1 MTTATELA
9 TWLSQQKLPVEK
21 FICSSLMTITND
33 YTSLPAYERQSSFND
48 LLNLSNNE
56 DAMYDRPSTGLSYAL
71 WYQAKRLQDAARALT
86 PLLLAHDDDLTVID
100 IGCGTGAA
108 LLAIVLIEQGRVK
121 LGAEPR
127 HVTINALEPSI
138 PMLEVAQKWW
148 THIEDSPFDTSR
160 IHVEFSF
167 ASFSAIPRA
176 EGTCIAYAGYLF
188 DSSDKE
194 RAFIVGSA
202 LARALKDANVS
213 DLMIAWAS
221 MKNTIVRKSLDGI
234 LESNEWTRGNR
245 KPTQPIW
252 DGLVRRLIQCRKI
265 MAADCD
271 LAMQHYANNAPEWFY
286 QYSQFQ
292 HIRRSFITE
301 KQLDLG
307 EGRSPFIL
315 DETQDSAAH
324 PKLRLTAIIGA
335 AGSGKSRVLVERL
348 SRLVR
353 LATPAEPQHILVTC
367 FNKGVTA
374 QLAEWFE
381 ESMAQST
388 RDVKCVKRLK
398 DGGYTKFEAGASWS
412 VLFMNW
418 DRVPTR
424 VFGLSPHA
432 SDGAATIRKSIE
444 QLPEKLK
451 LQLEQRPQLTPE
463 FIDDEHRRVI
473 YGLGA
478 HTLSKYLAT
487 SRKGRQAA
495 LFRQDREL
503 VWKIINNRPALSF
516 TDTRQEA
523 LLSIL
528 DQESFSISEYAPKT
542 FTSVFVDEVQDFLPA
557 DLRILE
563 SLLEDK
569 RKLCVFGDSL
579 QAMHIGIAFDN
590 TTMLGGRRW
599 KTWELNGSYRLPI
612 RICEALLPL
621 ADAIANHR
629 ENIKLKRN
637 TDDVIGEEEY
647 VDYVRPHAVKSA
659 VLGVRPIVLA
669 GTNANIRQQLAEVVR
684 HYSLLFD
691 PAHGAKGIITIAE
704 YDVFLKDIFDR
715 LMTDRKLPEKVIIE
729 VASMSKIKGLERPL
743 VAWSTQTNIPRRETE
758 AEWVYTVLTR
768 TTGVVVIAISQ
779 NTDARLRSIV
789 GRLREDRLMFWSE
802 KAHQEFRECQKMV
815 GTSHDPLV

>member
-1 MTTATELA
+1 MTTAAELA

-33 YTSLPAYERQSSFND
+33 YTSLPTYERQSSFND

-188 DSSDKE
+188 DSSDKD
-194 RAFIVGSA
+194 RASMVGSA

-234 LESNEWTRGNR
+234 LESNEWARGNR
-245 KPTQPIW
+245 KPTQQIW
-252 DGLVRRLIQCRKI
+252 DGLIRPLVQCRKI

-271 LAMQHYANNAPEWFY
+271 SSMQHYANNAPGWFY

-292 HIRRSFITE
+292 HIRRSFIPE
-301 KQLDLG
+301 EQLDLG

-388 RDVKCVKRLK
+388 RDVRCAKRLK

-432 SDGAATIRKSIE
+432 SDGVATIRKSIE

-487 SRKGRQAA
+487 SRKGRKAA

-528 DQESFSISEYAPKT
+528 DQDSFSISEYAPKT

-637 TDDVIGEEEY
+637 ADDVIDEEEY

-669 GTNANIRQQLAEVVR
+669 GTNADIRRQLAEVVR
-684 HYSLLFD
+684 HYALLFD
-691 PAHGAKGIITIAE
+691 PAHGAKGIVTVAE
-704 YDVFLKDIFDR
+704 YDEFLKEIFDR
-715 LMTDRKLPEKVIIE
+715 LKDSKKLPNDVVVEA
-729 VASMSKIKGLERPL
+729 ASMSKIKGLERPL

-802 KAHQEFRECQKMV
+802 KAHQEFRDCQKMV
-815 GTSHDPLV
+815 GSSHDPLA

>member
-1 MTTATELA
+1 MTTAAELA

-48 LLNLSNNE
+48 LLSLSNNE
-56 DAMYDRPSTGLSYAL
+56 DAMYDRPSTGLSYTL

-148 THIEDSPFDTSR
+148 IHIEDSPFDTSR
-160 IHVEFSF
+160 IHVKFSF

-194 RAFIVGSA
+194 RAFMVGSA

-234 LESNEWTRGNR
+234 LESNEWARGNR
-245 KPTQPIW
+245 KPTQQIW
-252 DGLVRRLIQCRKI
+252 DGLIRPLVQCRKI

-271 LAMQHYANNAPEWFY
+271 SSMQHYANNAPGWFY

-292 HIRRSFITE
+292 HIRRSFIPEE
-301 KQLDLG
+301 KLDLG
-307 EGRSPFIL
+307 ERRSPFIL

-388 RDVKCVKRLK
+388 RDVERVDRLK
-398 DGGYTKFEAGASWS
+398 DGGYTKYKAGASWS

-424 VFGLSPHA
+424 IFDLPPNI
-432 SDGAATIRKSIE
+432 SDGAATIRKSIKT
-444 QLPEKLK
+444 LPVKLK
-451 LQLEQRPQLTPE
+451 SQWEQRPQLTPE

-478 HTLSKYLAT
+478 HTLAKYLST
-487 SRKGRQAA
+487 SRKGRKTR
-495 LFRQDREL
+495 LFKQDREL
-503 VWKIINNRPALSF
+503 VWKILENRPALSF
-516 TDTRQEA
+516 TDTRLQA
-523 LLSIL
+523 LLSVL
-528 DQESFSISEYAPKT
+528 EDDSFSIRELAPKT

-557 DLRILE
+557 DLKLLE

-621 ADAIANHR
+621 ADAIAVHR
-629 ENIKLKRN
+629 ESVKSQQIS
-637 TDDVIGEEEY
+637 DEV
-647 VDYVRPHAVKSA
+647 VDEDEQVDLVRPHAVKSA

-669 GTNANIRQQLAEVVR
+669 GTKADIRRQLAEVVR
-684 HYSLLFD
+684 HYALLFD
-691 PAHGAKGIITIAE
+691 PAHGAKGIVTVAE
-704 YDVFLKDIFDR
+704 YDEFLKEIFDR
-715 LMTDRKLPEKVIIE
+715 LKDSKKLPKDVVIE
-729 VASMSKIKGLERPL
+729 AASMSKIKGLERPL

-815 GTSHDPLV
+815 GTSHDPLA

>member
-1 MTTATELA
+1 MTTAAELA

-194 RAFIVGSA
+194 RAFMVGSA

-234 LESNEWTRGNR
+234 LESNEWARGNR

-252 DGLVRRLIQCRKI
+252 DGLLRQLIQCRKI

-271 LAMQHYANNAPEWFY
+271 SSMQHYANNAPGWFY

-307 EGRSPFIL
+307 EGRSPLIL

-802 KAHQEFRECQKMV
+802 KAHQEFRDCQKMV
-815 GTSHDPLV
+815 GSSHDPLV

>member
-1 MTTATELA
+1 MTTAAELT
-9 TWLSQQKLPVEK
+9 TWLTQQKLPVER
-21 FICSSLMTITND
+21 FLCSSLSTITDD
-33 YTSLPAYERQSSFND
+33 YASLPPFERQSSFND

-71 WYQAKRLQDAARALT
+71 WYQAKRLQDATRALT

-108 LLAIVLIEQGRVK
+108 LLAIVLIEEGRVK
-121 LGAEPR
+121 LGAEHR
-127 HVTINALEPSI
+127 QVTINALEPSI

-148 THIEDSPFDTSR
+148 THIEDSSFDTSR
-160 IHVEFSF
+160 IKVEFSF

-188 DSSDKE
+188 DSSDKD
-194 RAFIVGSA
+194 RAFMVGSA

-221 MKNTIVRKSLDGI
+221 MKNSIVRKSLDGI
-234 LESNEWTRGNR
+234 LESNEWARGNR
-245 KPTQPIW
+245 KPTEQIW
-252 DGLVRRLIQCRKI
+252 DGLIRPLIQCRKI

-271 LAMQHYANNAPEWFY
+271 SSLQHYANNAPGWFY

-292 HIRRSFITE
+292 HIRRSFIPE
-301 KQLDLG
+301 EQLDLG

-335 AGSGKSRVLVERL
+335 AGSGKSRVLVERM
-348 SRLVR
+348 SRLVK

-388 RDVKCVKRLK
+388 REVERVDRHK
-398 DGGYTKFEAGASWS
+398 DGGYTKFKAGASWS

-424 VFGLSPHA
+424 IFGLSPNG
-432 SDGAATIRKSIE
+432 SVGAETIKKSIKA
-444 QLPEKLK
+444 LPEKLK
-451 LQLEQRPQLTPE
+451 SQWEQRPQLTPE

-478 HTLSKYLAT
+478 HTLAKYLST
-487 SRKGRQAA
+487 SRKGRKTR
-495 LFRQDREL
+495 LFKSDREL
-503 VWKIINNRPALSF
+503 VWKILENRPALSF
-516 TDTRQEA
+516 TDTRLQA

-528 DQESFSISEYAPKT
+528 EEDSFSIRELAPKT

-557 DLRILE
+557 DLKLLE

-579 QAMHIGIAFDN
+579 QAMHIGMAFDN
-590 TTMLGGRRW
+590 STMLGGRRW
-599 KTWELNGSYRLPI
+599 KTWELSGSYRLPI

-621 ADAIANHR
+621 ADAIAMHR
-629 ENIKLKRN
+629 ESVKSQQIS
-637 TDDVIGEEEY
+637 DEV
-647 VDYVRPHAVKSA
+647 VDEDEQVDLVRPHAVKSA

-669 GTNANIRQQLAEVVR
+669 GSNADIRRQLAEVVR
-684 HYSLLFD
+684 HYALLFD
-691 PAHGAKGIITIAE
+691 PAHGAKGIVTVAE
-704 YDVFLKDIFDR
+704 YDKFLKEIFDR
-715 LMTDRKLPEKVIIE
+715 LKDSKKLPEDVVIE
-729 VASMSKIKGLERPL
+729 AASMSKIKGLERPL
-743 VAWSTQTNIPRRETE
+743 VAWSTQTDIPRRETE

-815 GTSHDPLV
+815 GTSHDPLA

>member
-1 MTTATELA
+1 MTTAAELA
-9 TWLSQQKLPVEK
+9 TWLSQQQLPVEK

-33 YTSLPAYERQSSFND
+33 YTSLPAFERQSSFND
-48 LLNLSNNE
+48 LLSLSNNE

-188 DSSDKE
+188 DSSDKD
-194 RAFIVGSA
+194 RASMVGSA

-234 LESNEWTRGNR
+234 LESNEWARGNR
-245 KPTQPIW
+245 KPTQQIW
-252 DGLVRRLIQCRKI
+252 DGLIRPLVQCRKI

-271 LAMQHYANNAPEWFY
+271 SSMQHYANNAPGWFY

-292 HIRRSFITE
+292 HIRRSFIPEE
-301 KQLDLG
+301 KLDLG
-307 EGRSPFIL
+307 ERRSPFIL

-388 RDVKCVKRLK
+388 RDVERVDRLK
-398 DGGYTKFEAGASWS
+398 DGGYTKYKAGASWS

-424 VFGLSPHA
+424 IFDVPPNI
-432 SDGAATIRKSIE
+432 SDGAATIRKSIKT
-444 QLPEKLK
+444 LPVKLK
-451 LQLEQRPQLTPE
+451 SQWEQRPQLTPE

-478 HTLSKYLAT
+478 HTLAKYLST
-487 SRKGRQAA
+487 SRKGRKTP
-495 LFRQDREL
+495 LFKQDREL
-503 VWKIINNRPALSF
+503 VWKILENRPALSF
-516 TDTRQEA
+516 TDTRLQA
-523 LLSIL
+523 LLSVL
-528 DQESFSISEYAPKT
+528 QDDSFSIRELAPKT

-557 DLRILE
+557 DLKLLE

-621 ADAIANHR
+621 ADAIAVHR
-629 ENIKLKRN
+629 ESVKSQQIS
-637 TDDVIGEEEY
+637 DEV
-647 VDYVRPHAVKSA
+647 VDEDEQVDLVRPHAVKSA

-669 GTNANIRQQLAEVVR
+669 GTKADIRRQLAEVVR
-684 HYSLLFD
+684 HYALLFD
-691 PAHGAKGIITIAE
+691 PAHGAKGIVTVAE
-704 YDVFLKDIFDR
+704 YDEFLKEIFDR
-715 LMTDRKLPEKVIIE
+715 LKDSRKLPKDVVLEA
-729 VASMSKIKGLERPL
+729 ASMSKIKGLERPL

-802 KAHQEFRECQKMV
+802 KAHHEFRECQKMV
-815 GTSHDPLV
+815 GTSHDPLA

>member
-1 MTTATELA
+1 
-9 TWLSQQKLPVEK
+9 
-21 FICSSLMTITND
+21 
-33 YTSLPAYERQSSFND
+33 
-48 LLNLSNNE
+48 
-56 DAMYDRPSTGLSYAL
+56 
-71 WYQAKRLQDAARALT
+71 LT

-108 LLAIVLIEQGRVK
+108 LLAIVLIEEGRVK

-127 HVTINALEPSI
+127 QVTINALEPSI

-148 THIEDSPFDTSR
+148 THIEDSSFDTSR
-160 IHVEFSF
+160 IKVEFSF
-167 ASFSAIPRA
+167 ASFSAIPHA

-188 DSSDKE
+188 DSSDKD
-194 RAFIVGSA
+194 RAFMVGSA

-221 MKNTIVRKSLDGI
+221 MKNSIVRKSLDGI

-245 KPTQPIW
+245 KPTQQIW
-252 DGLVRRLIQCRKI
+252 DGLIRPLIQCRKI

-271 LAMQHYANNAPEWFY
+271 SSMQHYANNAPGWFY

-292 HIRRSFITE
+292 HIRRSFVTE
-301 KQLDLG
+301 DQLDLG
-307 EGRSPFIL
+307 LVRSPFVL
-315 DETQDSAAH
+315 DEMQEDASI
-324 PKLRLTAIIGA
+324 PRLRLTAIIGA

-353 LATPAEPQHILVTC
+353 LATPAKPQHILVTC

-388 RDVKCVKRLK
+388 RQVERVDRLN
-398 DGGYTKFEAGASWS
+398 DGGYTRYKAGETWS

-424 VFGLSPHA
+424 IFDQSPNI
-432 SDGAATIRKSIE
+432 SNGAATIRKGIKT
-444 QLPEKLK
+444 LPAKLK
-451 LQLEQRPQLTPE
+451 SQWEQRPQLTPE

-478 HTLSKYLAT
+478 HTLGKYLNT
-487 SRKGRQAA
+487 SRKGRKTA
-495 LFRQDREL
+495 LFKPDREL
-503 VWKIINNRPALSF
+503 IWKILENRPALSF
-516 TDTRQEA
+516 TDTRLQA

-528 DQESFSISEYAPKT
+528 EEDSFSIRELAPKT

-557 DLRILE
+557 DLKLLE

-579 QAMHIGIAFDN
+579 QAMHIGMAFDN
-590 TTMLGGRRW
+590 STMLGGRRW
-599 KTWELNGSYRLPI
+599 KTWELSGSYRLPI

-621 ADAIANHR
+621 ADAIAVHR
-629 ENIKLKRN
+629 ESVKSQQISDEV
-637 TDDVIGEEEY
+637 DDEDEE
-647 VDYVRPHAVKSA
+647 VDLVRPHAVKSA

-669 GTNANIRQQLAEVVR
+669 GSNADIRRQLAEVVR
-684 HYSLLFD
+684 HYALLFD
-691 PAHGAKGIITIAE
+691 PAHGSKGIITVAE
-704 YDVFLKDIFDR
+704 YDEFLKEIFDR
-715 LMTDRKLPEKVIIE
+715 LKDSKKLPKDVVVEA
-729 VASMSKIKGLERPL
+729 ASMSKIKGLERPL

-802 KAHQEFRECQKMV
+802 KAHHEFRECQKVV
-815 GTSHDPLV
+815 GTSQDPLA

>member
-1 MTTATELA
+1 MTTAAELT
-9 TWLSQQKLPVEK
+9 TWLTQQKLPVER
-21 FICSSLMTITND
+21 FLCSSLATITED
-33 YTSLPAYERQSSFND
+33 YASLPAFERQSSFND

-71 WYQAKRLQDAARALT
+71 WYQAKRLQDATRALT

-108 LLAIVLIEQGRVK
+108 LLAIVLIEEGRVK

-148 THIEDSPFDTSR
+148 THIEDSSFDTSR
-160 IHVEFSF
+160 IKVEFSF

-188 DSSDKE
+188 DSSDKD
-194 RAFIVGSA
+194 RAFMVGSA

-221 MKNTIVRKSLDGI
+221 MKSSIVRKSLDGI
-234 LESNEWTRGNR
+234 LESNEWARGNR
-245 KPTQPIW
+245 KPTLQIW
-252 DGLVRRLIQCRKI
+252 DGLIRPLIQCRKI

-271 LAMQHYANNAPEWFY
+271 SSMQHYANNAPGWFY

-292 HIRRSFITE
+292 HIRRSFVSE
-301 KQLDLG
+301 DQLDLG
-307 EGRSPFIL
+307 LVRSPFVL
-315 DETQDSAAH
+315 DDTQEDASI
-324 PKLRLTAIIGA
+324 PRLRLTAIIGS
-335 AGSGKSRVLVERL
+335 AGSGKSLVLVERL
-348 SRLVR
+348 SRLVN
-353 LATPAEPQHILVTC
+353 LATPAKPQHILVTC

-388 RDVKCVKRLK
+388 RQVERVDRLN
-398 DGGYTKFEAGASWS
+398 DGGYTRYKAGDTWS

-424 VFGLSPHA
+424 IFDLPPNI
-432 SDGAATIRKSIE
+432 SDGAATIRKSIKT
-444 QLPEKLK
+444 LPAKLK
-451 LQLEQRPQLTPE
+451 SQWEQRPQLTPE

-478 HTLSKYLAT
+478 HTLGKYLNT
-487 SRKGRQAA
+487 SRKGRKTA
-495 LFRQDREL
+495 LFKPDREL
-503 VWKIINNRPALSF
+503 IWKILENRPALSF
-516 TDTRQEA
+516 TDTRLQA

-528 DQESFSISEYAPKT
+528 EEDSFSIRELAPKT

-557 DLRILE
+557 DLKLLE

-579 QAMHIGIAFDN
+579 QAMHIGMAFDN
-590 TTMLGGRRW
+590 STMLGGRRW
-599 KTWELNGSYRLPI
+599 KTWELSGSYRLPI

-621 ADAIANHR
+621 ADAIAVHR
-629 ENIKLKRN
+629 ESVKSQQISDEV
-637 TDDVIGEEEY
+637 DDEDEQ
-647 VDYVRPHAVKSA
+647 VDLVRPHAVKSA

-669 GTNANIRQQLAEVVR
+669 GSNADIRRQLAEVVR
-684 HYSLLFD
+684 HYALLFD
-691 PAHGAKGIITIAE
+691 PAHGSKGIITVAE
-704 YDVFLKDIFDR
+704 YDEFLKEIFDR
-715 LMTDRKLPEKVIIE
+715 LKDSKKLPKDVVVEA
-729 VASMSKIKGLERPL
+729 ASMSKIKGLERPL

-802 KAHQEFRECQKMV
+802 KAHHEFRECQTMV
-815 GTSHDPLV
+815 GTSHDPLA

>member
-1 MTTATELA
+1 MTTAAELT
-9 TWLSQQKLPVEK
+9 TWLTQQKLPVER
-21 FICSSLMTITND
+21 FLCSSLATITDD
-33 YTSLPAYERQSSFND
+33 YASLPPFERQSSFND

-71 WYQAKRLQDAARALT
+71 WYQAKRLQDAVRGLT

-108 LLAIVLIEQGRVK
+108 LLAIVLIEEGRVK

-127 HVTINALEPSI
+127 QVTINALEPSI

-148 THIEDSPFDTSR
+148 THIEDSPFDTTR
-160 IHVEFSF
+160 IQVEFSF

-194 RAFIVGSA
+194 RAFMVGSA

-221 MKNTIVRKSLDGI
+221 MKNNIVRKSLDGI
-234 LESNEWTRGNR
+234 LESNEWARGNR
-245 KPTQPIW
+245 KPTQQIW
-252 DGLVRRLIQCRKI
+252 DGLIRPLIQCRKI

-271 LAMQHYANNAPEWFY
+271 SSMQHYANNAPGWFY

-292 HIRRSFITE
+292 HIRRSFVTE
-301 KQLDLG
+301 DQLDLG

-353 LATPAEPQHILVTC
+353 LATPAEPQNILVTC

-388 RDVKCVKRLK
+388 RQVERVDRLN
-398 DGGYTKFEAGASWS
+398 DGGYTRYKAGETWS

-424 VFGLSPHA
+424 IFDLSPNI
-432 SDGAATIRKSIE
+432 SDGAATIRKSIKT
-444 QLPEKLK
+444 LPEKLK
-451 LQLEQRPQLTPE
+451 SQWEQRPQLTPE

-478 HTLSKYLAT
+478 HTLGKYLNT
-487 SRKGRQAA
+487 SRKGRKTA
-495 LFRQDREL
+495 LFKPDREL
-503 VWKIINNRPALSF
+503 VWKILENRPALSF
-516 TDTRQEA
+516 TDTRLQA

-528 DQESFSISEYAPKT
+528 EEDSFSIRQLAPKR

-557 DLRILE
+557 DLKLLE

-579 QAMHIGIAFDN
+579 QAMHIGMAFDN
-590 TTMLGGRRW
+590 STMLGGRRW
-599 KTWELNGSYRLPI
+599 KTWELSGSYRLPI

-621 ADAIANHR
+621 ADAIAMHR
-629 ENIKLKRN
+629 ESVKSQQIS
-637 TDDVIGEEEY
+637 DEV
-647 VDYVRPHAVKSA
+647 VDEDEQVDLVRPHAVKSA

-669 GTNANIRQQLAEVVR
+669 GSNADIRRQLAEVVR

-691 PAHGAKGIITIAE
+691 PAHGAKGIVTVAE
-704 YDVFLKDIFDR
+704 YDKFLKEIFDR
-715 LMTDRKLPEKVIIE
+715 LKDSKKLPEDVVVE
-729 VASMSKIKGLERPL
+729 AASMSKIKGLERPL
-743 VAWSTQTNIPRRETE
+743 VAWSTQTDIPRRETE

-802 KAHQEFRECQKMV
+802 KAHQEFRECQKVV
-815 GTSHDPLV
+815 GTSHDPLT

>member
-1 MTTATELA
+1 MTTAAELT
-9 TWLSQQKLPVEK
+9 TWLTQQKLPVER
-21 FICSSLMTITND
+21 FLCSSLATITED
-33 YTSLPAYERQSSFND
+33 YASLPPFERQSSFND

-71 WYQAKRLQDAARALT
+71 WYQAKRLQDATRALT

-108 LLAIVLIEQGRVK
+108 LLAIVLIEEGRVK

-127 HVTINALEPSI
+127 QVTINALEPSI

-148 THIEDSPFDTSR
+148 THIEDSSFDTSR

-167 ASFSAIPRA
+167 TSFSAIPRA

-188 DSSDKE
+188 DSSDKD
-194 RAFIVGSA
+194 RAFMVGSA

-221 MKNTIVRKSLDGI
+221 MKNSIVRKSLDGI
-234 LESNEWTRGNR
+234 LESDEWARGNR
-245 KPTQPIW
+245 KPTQQIW
-252 DGLVRRLIQCRKI
+252 DGLIRPLIQCRKI

-271 LAMQHYANNAPEWFY
+271 SSMQHYANNAPGWFY

-292 HIRRSFITE
+292 HIRRSFVTE
-301 KQLDLG
+301 DQLDLG
-307 EGRSPFIL
+307 LVRSPFVL
-315 DETQDSAAH
+315 DETQEDASI
-324 PKLRLTAIIGA
+324 PRLRLTAIIGA

-353 LATPAEPQHILVTC
+353 LATPAKPQHILVTC

-388 RDVKCVKRLK
+388 RQVERVDRLN
-398 DGGYTKFEAGASWS
+398 DGGYTRYKAGETWS

-424 VFGLSPHA
+424 IFDQSPNI
-432 SDGAATIRKSIE
+432 SDGAATIRKSIKT
-444 QLPEKLK
+444 LPAKLK
-451 LQLEQRPQLTPE
+451 SQWEQRPQLTPE

-478 HTLSKYLAT
+478 HTLGKYLNT
-487 SRKGRQAA
+487 SRKGRKTA
-495 LFRQDREL
+495 LFKPDREL
-503 VWKIINNRPALSF
+503 IWKILENRPALSF
-516 TDTRQEA
+516 TDTRLQA

-528 DQESFSISEYAPKT
+528 EEDSFSIRELAPKT

-557 DLRILE
+557 DLKLLE

-579 QAMHIGIAFDN
+579 QAMHIGMAFDN
-590 TTMLGGRRW
+590 STMLGGRRW
-599 KTWELNGSYRLPI
+599 KTWELSGSYRLPI

-621 ADAIANHR
+621 ADAIAVHR
-629 ENIKLKRN
+629 ESVKSQQISDEV
-637 TDDVIGEEEY
+637 DDEDEQ
-647 VDYVRPHAVKSA
+647 VDLVRPHAVKSA

-669 GTNANIRQQLAEVVR
+669 GSKADIRRQLAEVVR
-684 HYSLLFD
+684 HYALLFD
-691 PAHGAKGIITIAE
+691 PAHGSKGIITVAE
-704 YDVFLKDIFDR
+704 YDEFLKEIFDR
-715 LMTDRKLPEKVIIE
+715 LKDSKKLPKDVVVEA
-729 VASMSKIKGLERPL
+729 ASMSKIKGLERPL

-789 GRLREDRLMFWSE
+789 GRLREDRLLFWSE
-802 KAHQEFRECQKMV
+802 KAHHEFRECQKVV
-815 GTSHDPLV
+815 GTSHDPLA

>member
-1 MTTATELA
+1 MTTAAELA

-48 LLNLSNNE
+48 LLSLSNNE

-176 EGTCIAYAGYLF
+176 EGPCIAYAGYLF
-188 DSSDKE
+188 DSSDKD
-194 RAFIVGSA
+194 RASMVGSA

-234 LESNEWTRGNR
+234 LESNEWARGNR
-245 KPTQPIW
+245 KPTQQIW
-252 DGLVRRLIQCRKI
+252 DGLIRPLVQCRKI

-271 LAMQHYANNAPEWFY
+271 SSMQHYANNAPGWFY

-292 HIRRSFITE
+292 HIRRSFIPE
-301 KQLDLG
+301 EQLDLG

-388 RDVKCVKRLK
+388 RDVERVDRLK
-398 DGGYTKFEAGASWS
+398 DGGYTKYKAGASWS

-424 VFGLSPHA
+424 IFDLPPNI
-432 SDGAATIRKSIE
+432 SDGAATIRKSIKT
-444 QLPEKLK
+444 LPVKLK
-451 LQLEQRPQLTPE
+451 SQWEQRPQLAPE

-478 HTLSKYLAT
+478 HTLAKYLST
-487 SRKGRQAA
+487 SRKGRKTR
-495 LFRQDREL
+495 LFKQDREL
-503 VWKIINNRPALSF
+503 VWKILENRPALSF
-516 TDTRQEA
+516 TDTRLQA
-523 LLSIL
+523 LLSVL
-528 DQESFSISEYAPKT
+528 EDDSFSIRELAPKT

-557 DLRILE
+557 DLKLLE

-621 ADAIANHR
+621 ADAIAVHR
-629 ENIKLKRN
+629 ESVKSQQIS
-637 TDDVIGEEEY
+637 DEV
-647 VDYVRPHAVKSA
+647 VDEDEQVDLVRPHAVKSA

-669 GTNANIRQQLAEVVR
+669 GTKADIRRQLAAVVR
-684 HYSLLFD
+684 HYALLFD
-691 PAHGAKGIITIAE
+691 PAHGAKGIVTVAE
-704 YDVFLKDIFDR
+704 YDEFLKEIFDR
-715 LMTDRKLPEKVIIE
+715 LKDSKKLPKDVVVEA
-729 VASMSKIKGLERPL
+729 ASMSKIKGLERPL

-815 GTSHDPLV
+815 GTSHDPLA

>member
-1 MTTATELA
+1 MTTAAELT
-9 TWLSQQKLPVEK
+9 TWLTQQKLPVER
-21 FICSSLMTITND
+21 FLCSSLATITDD
-33 YTSLPAYERQSSFND
+33 YASFPPFERQSSFND

-71 WYQAKRLQDAARALT
+71 WYQAKRLQDAVRGLT

-108 LLAIVLIEQGRVK
+108 LLAIVLIEEGRVK

-127 HVTINALEPSI
+127 QVTINALEPSI

-160 IHVEFSF
+160 IQVEFSF

-176 EGTCIAYAGYLF
+176 QGTCIAYAGYLF

-194 RAFIVGSA
+194 RAFMVGNA

-221 MKNTIVRKSLDGI
+221 MKNSIVRKSLDGI
-234 LESNEWTRGNR
+234 LESNEWARGNR
-245 KPTQPIW
+245 KPTQQIW
-252 DGLVRRLIQCRKI
+252 DGLIRPLIQCRKI

-271 LAMQHYANNAPEWFY
+271 SSMQHYANNAPGWFY

-292 HIRRSFITE
+292 HIRRSFIPE
-301 KQLDLG
+301 EQLDLG

-353 LATPAEPQHILVTC
+353 LATPAEPQNILVTC

-381 ESMAQST
+381 ESMAQAT
-388 RDVKCVKRLK
+388 RNVERVDRLK
-398 DGGYTKFEAGASWS
+398 DGGYTKYKAGASWS

-424 VFGLSPHA
+424 IFDLSPNI
-432 SDGAATIRKSIE
+432 SDGAATIRKSIKT
-444 QLPEKLK
+444 LPEKLK
-451 LQLEQRPQLTPE
+451 SQLEQRPQLTPE

-478 HTLSKYLAT
+478 HTLGKYLNT
-487 SRKGRQAA
+487 SRKGRKTA
-495 LFRQDREL
+495 LFKPDREL
-503 VWKIINNRPALSF
+503 VWKILENRPALSF
-516 TDTRQEA
+516 TDTRLQA

-528 DQESFSISEYAPKT
+528 EEDSFSIRELAPKT

-557 DLRILE
+557 DLKLLE

-579 QAMHIGIAFDN
+579 QAMHIGMAFDN
-590 TTMLGGRRW
+590 STMLGGRRW
-599 KTWELNGSYRLPI
+599 KTWELSGSYRLPI

-621 ADAIANHR
+621 ADAIAMHR
-629 ENIKLKRN
+629 ESVKSQQIS
-637 TDDVIGEEEY
+637 DEV
-647 VDYVRPHAVKSA
+647 VDEDEQVDLVRPHAVKSA

-669 GTNANIRQQLAEVVR
+669 GSNADIRRQLAEVVR
-684 HYSLLFD
+684 HYALLFD
-691 PAHGAKGIITIAE
+691 PAHGAKGIVTVAE
-704 YDVFLKDIFDR
+704 YDKFLKEIFDR
-715 LMTDRKLPEKVIIE
+715 LKDSKKLPEDVVIE
-729 VASMSKIKGLERPL
+729 AASMSKIKGLERPL
-743 VAWSTQTNIPRRETE
+743 VAWSTQTDIPRRETE

-802 KAHQEFRECQKMV
+802 KAHHEFRECQKVV
-815 GTSHDPLV
+815 GTSHDPLT

>member
-1 MTTATELA
+1 MTTAAEL
-9 TWLSQQKLPVEK
+9 TNWLTQQKLPVER
-21 FICSSLMTITND
+21 FLCSSLATITED
-33 YTSLPAYERQSSFND
+33 YASLPAFERQSSFND

-71 WYQAKRLQDAARALT
+71 WYQAKRLQDATRALT

-108 LLAIVLIEQGRVK
+108 LLAIVLIEEGRVK

-127 HVTINALEPSI
+127 QVTINALEPSI

-148 THIEDSPFDTSR
+148 THIEDSSFDTSR
-160 IHVEFSF
+160 IKVEFSF

-194 RAFIVGSA
+194 RAFMVGNA

-221 MKNTIVRKSLDGI
+221 MKNSIVRKSLDGI
-234 LESNEWTRGNR
+234 LASNEWARGNR
-245 KPTQPIW
+245 KPTLQIW
-252 DGLVRRLIQCRKI
+252 DGLIRPLIQCRKI

-271 LAMQHYANNAPEWFY
+271 SSMQHYANNAPGWFY

-292 HIRRSFITE
+292 HIRRSFVSE
-301 KQLDLG
+301 DQLDLG
-307 EGRSPFIL
+307 LVRSPFVL
-315 DETQDSAAH
+315 DDTQEDASI
-324 PKLRLTAIIGA
+324 PRLRLTAIIGS

-348 SRLVR
+348 SRLVN
-353 LATPAEPQHILVTC
+353 LATPAKPQHILVTC

-388 RDVKCVKRLK
+388 RQVERVDRLN
-398 DGGYTKFEAGASWS
+398 DGGYTRYKAGDTWS

-424 VFGLSPHA
+424 IFDLPPNI
-432 SDGAATIRKSIE
+432 SDGAATIRKSIKT
-444 QLPEKLK
+444 LPAKLK
-451 LQLEQRPQLTPE
+451 SQWEQRPQLTPE

-478 HTLSKYLAT
+478 HTLGKYLNT
-487 SRKGRQAA
+487 SRKGRKTA
-495 LFRQDREL
+495 LFKPDREL
-503 VWKIINNRPALSF
+503 IWKILENRPALSF
-516 TDTRQEA
+516 TDTRLQA

-528 DQESFSISEYAPKT
+528 EEDSFSIRELAPKT

-557 DLRILE
+557 DLKLLE

-579 QAMHIGIAFDN
+579 QAMHIGMAFDN
-590 TTMLGGRRW
+590 STMLGGRRW
-599 KTWELNGSYRLPI
+599 KTWELSGSYRLPI

-621 ADAIANHR
+621 ADAIAVHR
-629 ENIKLKRN
+629 ESVKSQQISDEV
-637 TDDVIGEEEY
+637 DDEDEQ
-647 VDYVRPHAVKSA
+647 VDLVRPHAVKSA

-669 GTNANIRQQLAEVVR
+669 GSNADIRRQLAEVVR
-684 HYSLLFD
+684 HYALLFD
-691 PAHGAKGIITIAE
+691 PAHGSKGIITVAE
-704 YDVFLKDIFDR
+704 YDEFLKEIFDR
-715 LMTDRKLPEKVIIE
+715 LKDSKKLPKDVVVEA
-729 VASMSKIKGLERPL
+729 ASMSKIKGLERPL

-802 KAHQEFRECQKMV
+802 KAHHEFRECQTMV
-815 GTSHDPLV
+815 GTSHDPLA

>member
-1 MTTATELA
+1 MTTAAELT
-9 TWLSQQKLPVEK
+9 TWLTQQKLPVER
-21 FICSSLMTITND
+21 FLCSSLATITDD
-33 YTSLPAYERQSSFND
+33 YASLPTFERQSSFND

-71 WYQAKRLQDAARALT
+71 WYQAKRLQDAVRGLT

-108 LLAIVLIEQGRVK
+108 LLAIVLIEEGRVK

-127 HVTINALEPSI
+127 QVTINALEPSI

-160 IHVEFSF
+160 IQVEFSF

-194 RAFIVGSA
+194 RAFMVGSA

-221 MKNTIVRKSLDGI
+221 MKNSIVRKSLDGI
-234 LESNEWTRGNR
+234 FESKEWARGNR
-245 KPTQPIW
+245 KPTQQIW
-252 DGLVRRLIQCRKI
+252 DGLIRPLIQCRKI

-271 LAMQHYANNAPEWFY
+271 SSMQHYANNAPGWFY

-292 HIRRSFITE
+292 HIRRSFVTE
-301 KQLDLG
+301 DQLDLG

-348 SRLVR
+348 SRLVK
-353 LATPAEPQHILVTC
+353 LATPAKPQHILVTC

-388 RDVKCVKRLK
+388 RQVERVDRLN
-398 DGGYTKFEAGASWS
+398 DGGYTRYKAGETWS

-424 VFGLSPHA
+424 IFDLSPNI
-432 SDGAATIRKSIE
+432 SDGAATIRKSIKT
-444 QLPEKLK
+444 LPEKLK
-451 LQLEQRPQLTPE
+451 SQWEQRPQLTPE

-478 HTLSKYLAT
+478 HTLGKYLNT
-487 SRKGRQAA
+487 SRKGRKTA
-495 LFRQDREL
+495 LFKPDREL
-503 VWKIINNRPALSF
+503 VWKILENRPALSF
-516 TDTRQEA
+516 TDTRLQA

-528 DQESFSISEYAPKT
+528 EEDSFSIRQLAPKR

-557 DLRILE
+557 DLKLLE

-579 QAMHIGIAFDN
+579 QAMHIGMAFDN
-590 TTMLGGRRW
+590 STMLGGRRW
-599 KTWELNGSYRLPI
+599 KTWELSGSYRLPI

-621 ADAIANHR
+621 ADAIAMHR
-629 ENIKLKRN
+629 ESVKSQQIS
-637 TDDVIGEEEY
+637 DEV
-647 VDYVRPHAVKSA
+647 VDEDEQVDLVRPHAVKSA

-669 GTNANIRQQLAEVVR
+669 GSKPDIRRQLAEVVR
-684 HYSLLFD
+684 HYSMLFD
-691 PAHGAKGIITIAE
+691 PAHGSKGIITVAE
-704 YDVFLKDIFDR
+704 YDKFLKEIFDR
-715 LMTDRKLPEKVIIE
+715 LKDSKKLPEDVVIE
-729 VASMSKIKGLERPL
+729 AASMSKIKGLERPL
-743 VAWSTQTNIPRRETE
+743 VAWSTQTDIPRRETE

-815 GTSHDPLV
+815 GTSHDPLA